1 MIVTKVDSKTFVG
14 KNIIHAAVFKKKDK
28 RTVYNMIY
36 QDGARGPSYM
46 KRFSITSITRDK
58 EYDLTNGT
66 KNSKVLYFS
75 ANPNGEAEIV
85 TVLLRA
91 VGSIKKLKWDID
103 FADLAVKGRSSKGN
117 IVTKY
122 SVKKIELKEKGIS
135 TLKPRKIW
143 FDDTVQRLNVD
154 ERGDLLGEFTSKD
167 RLLIANQKGVIKT
180 IIPDLNTHFDSDMIV
195 LEKWIPNKP
204 ISAVYFDG
212 EKQRYYVKRFMI
224 DNPNKEES
232 FISDHPNSQLEIVS
246 TDYRPMAE
254 VIFSKKSL
262 DKIELNFE
270 DFIAVKGIKALG
282 NQLTTDK
289 IKQINLLESLAYEEP
304 EINDVDLVEEEVI
317 DGENEVEIPS
327 KKSDSKD
334 AKKDDGQ
341 IDLFMEEDN

>member
-1 MIVTKVDSKTFVG
+1 
-14 KNIIHAAVFKKKDK
+14 
-28 RTVYNMIY
+28 
-36 QDGARGPSYM
+36 
-46 KRFSITSITRDK
+46 
-58 EYDLTNGT
+58 
-66 KNSKVLYFS
+66 
-75 ANPNGEAEIV
+75 
-85 TVLLRA
+85 
-91 VGSIKKLKWDID
+91 
-103 FADLAVKGRSSKGN
+103 
-117 IVTKY
+117 
-122 SVKKIELKEKGIS
+122 
-135 TLKPRKIW
+135 
-143 FDDTVQRLNVD
+143 
-154 ERGDLLGEFTSKD
+154 
-167 RLLIANQKGVIKT
+167 
-180 IIPDLNTHFDSDMIV
+180 MIV